1 MDGRRRGARRG
12 VGGEGGRSGST
23 RRRIPAARPAG
34 DAAGEGRSP
43 PVPAADTK
51 GPRRTRGALALIDS
65 FPKGF
70 EPRRV
75 QSDIIRQIEEAI
87 ESGYRNILLCA
98 PTGIGKS
105 HIAATVAAA
114 RGSSFTVTAQKILQD
129 QYTGDFGWMKPMKG
143 MSNFPC
149 LDLYDSKKID
159 YATAASDP
167 SVSCARGNCSREVR
181 RGGVTRTVWCKYK
194 PRVDDYEDGEPE
206 APPPGAD
213 RACYYYDQKYRAL
226 NAGHSVF
233 NYPSYFQTRKY
244 SKGIQDYLERS
255 LLVADETHEIED
267 QIIDFVGYELHAPML
282 RDAGLDFSGFE
293 ITGMEGIE
301 AAVEVTAEAYNGMVR
316 RMEEEAERANAGR
329 AEPGENPLIAAYK
342 SRRDRLDTILREI
355 RRDPS
360 NMVYQVKREGGWS
373 DSADDG
379 DIVAVSIKPL
389 DISSYI
395 KEYFDY
401 PLQLFMSATI
411 DRTMFCRTMGFG
423 EDECRFVEVP
433 RSPFSPESRTVTF
446 HDVRRLSYRSS
457 REDYAAVY
465 AKARQIAAMY
475 EDQKGLILT
484 TTRRHCDDVAGAI
497 GDRVRVA
504 YERDGMGRDAVLKR
518 HAEDGGPS
526 VLASPSL
533 WYGVDLKG
541 DLSRF
546 QIIVKA
552 PYPSMGDKRTRAKA
566 DRDPL
571 WYQYTALVKLLQ
583 GFGRSVR
590 GEDDYAETHVL
601 DEGAKALLHKMRRFV
616 PRAYHDVLG
625 WEDGGGG

>member
-1 MDGRRRGARRG
+1 MAPRPRLRQTQKG
-12 VGGEGGRSGST
+12 
-23 RRRIPAARPAG
+23 PAG
-34 DAAGEGRSP
+34 RAG
-43 PVPAADTK
+43 T
-51 GPRRTRGALALIDS
+51 LALIDK

-75 QSDIIRQIEEAI
+75 QADIIRQIEEAI
-87 ESGYRNILLCA
+87 GSGYRNILLCA

-105 HIAATVAAA
+105 HVAATVAAA

-129 QYTGDFGWMKPMKG
+129 QYTGDFGWMVPMKG
-143 MSNFPC
+143 MPNFPC

-181 RGGVTRTVWCKYK
+181 RNGVTKTVWCKYK
-194 PRVDDYEDGEPE
+194 PRIDDYEDGEPE
-206 APPPGAD
+206 SPPPGTD
-213 RACYYYDQKYRAL
+213 QACYYYDQKYRAL
-226 NAGHSVF
+226 NAGHAVF

-244 SKGIQDYLERS
+244 SRGISDYLERQ

-282 RDAGLDFSGFE
+282 RDANLDFSGFE
-293 ITGMEGIE
+293 ITSMKGIE

-316 RMEEEAERANAGR
+316 RMEEEAERANTGR
-329 AEPGENPLIAAYK
+329 AEPEENPLIAAYK

-355 RRDPS
+355 RRDPD
-360 NMVYQVKREGGWS
+360 NMVYQVRREGGWS
-373 DSADDG
+373 DRADDG

-395 KEYFDY
+395 QEYFDY

-423 EDECRFVEVP
+423 EDECRFIEVE
-433 RSPFSPESRTVTF
+433 RSPFRAENRAITF
-446 HDVRRLSYRSS
+446 HDVRRLSYRST

-475 EDQKGLILT
+475 ADEKGLILT
-484 TTRRHCDDVAGAI
+484 TTRRHCDDVADAI
-497 GDRVRVA
+497 GDRVQIA
-504 YERDGMGRDAVLKR
+504 YEREGMGRDAVLKR
-518 HAEDGGPS
+518 HAGAGGPS

-552 PYPSMGDKRTRAKA
+552 PYPSMGDKRTKAKA

-601 DEGAKALLHKMRRFV
+601 DEGARTLLHKMRRFV

-625 WEDGGGG
+625 WDEGGGGGGDGGR